1 MLSQMAQIQPRKINS
16 IRIMAVITKFVN
28 ICVSCGDF
36 FSYRQNLL
44 DTGHKLNL
52 N

>member
-36 FSYRQNLL
+36 FRIDKTFWIQ
-44 DTGHKLNL
+44 T
-52 N
+52 